1 MEFKNVLITGGAG
14 FIGSHLSEVLLK
26 RGCCVTVIDDLSTGK
41 WSNVDHLKDHPN
53 FRVIIASAAERDLLD
68 KEIPKHDLVYHL
80 ASAVGVKLII
90 EEPVK
95 TVETIFYSTD
105 LVLRMCSKYRRPVL
119 ITSTSEVYGKS
130 EAFPF
135 REDEDVVMGPTE
147 KRRWAYACAKAL
159 DEFLALAHF
168 YETSLQVFIV
178 RLFNTVGPRQVSQY
192 GMVLPSFVRQ
202 ALRGEPITVYG
213 DGNQQRCF
221 CSVYDIVEG
230 LIKLPSVPWAAGKV
244 VNLGSQEEIS
254 IGALAERVR
263 DIVQSNSK
271 IVCIPYEKAYGP
283 GFDDMRRRIPELTR
297 AKEFIGWEPKYS
309 IDEIILQVAAFL
321 RTAPSDPT
329 TYSLIG

>member
-1 MEFKNVLITGGAG
+1 MKFKHVLITGGAG
-14 FIGSHLSEVLLK
+14 FIGSHLSEALIK
-26 RGCCVTVIDDLSTGK
+26 RGCHVTVIDDLSTGK
-41 WSNVDHLKDHPN
+41 WSNVEHLEDYPN
-53 FRVIIASAAERDLLD
+53 FRIIIASATEPDLLE
-68 KEIPKHDLVYHL
+68 KEVPKHDLVYHL

-90 EEPVK
+90 EKPVK
-95 TVETIFYSTD
+95 TIDTIFHSTD

-119 ITSTSEVYGKS
+119 ITSTSEVYGRS

-192 GMVLPSFVRQ
+192 GMVVPSFVRQ
-202 ALRGEPITVYG
+202 ASRGEPITVYG

-230 LIKLPSVPWAAGKV
+230 LIRLPGVPRAAGKV
-244 VNLGSQEEIS
+244 INLGSQE
-254 IGALAERVR
+254 
-263 DIVQSNSK
+263 
-271 IVCIPYEKAYGP
+271 
-283 GFDDMRRRIPELTR
+283 
-297 AKEFIGWEPKYS
+297 
-309 IDEIILQVAAFL
+309 
-321 RTAPSDPT
+321 
-329 TYSLIG
+329 